1 MKELMRKMD
10 GLLIR
15 AKLEA
20 NAVLSEERGDTNFIS
35 IAIILVIMIGVAVAF
50 IGIKD
55 QVMNVV
61 TKKTSSFLNSLK

>member
-20 NAVLSEERGDTNFIS
+20 NAVLAEERGDTNFIS

-50 IGIKD
+50 IAIKD
-55 QVMNVV
+55 QVMDVV
-61 TKKTSSFLNSLK
+61 SKKISSFLNGLK